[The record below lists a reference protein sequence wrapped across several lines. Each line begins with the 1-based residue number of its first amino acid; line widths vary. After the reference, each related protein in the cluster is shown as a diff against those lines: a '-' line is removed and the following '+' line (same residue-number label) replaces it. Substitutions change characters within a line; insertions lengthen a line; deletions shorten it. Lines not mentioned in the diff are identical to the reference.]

1 MRGIGNVEGFVMT
14 STLLE
19 NRICLITGSSRGIGL
34 GIARVFAENGANVI
48 LHGRDEN
55 VLRQSLAE
63 LSEPKQHSFIAADIS
78 TPAGV
83 GVLAAWFFRLHE
95 KLDVLIHSAGIL
107 GPPMIPLAEY
117 PAESWKDVLHLNLT
131 APFLLTQALLPAL
144 RKGENPSVIFV
155 SSGVGYKGRAGWGA
169 YSVSKFGVEGL
180 NQVWADELEAESIKV
195 NAVNPG
201 GTRTQMRAAA
211 YPQEDPM
218 TLPTPEDIAPV
229 FVWLAR
235 ADTEVTGQSL
245 EARDWVGRDPAA

>member
-1 MRGIGNVEGFVMT
+1 MTAGIL
-14 STLLE
+14 S

-34 GIARVFAENGANVI
+34 GVARVFAENGASVI

-55 VLRQSLAE
+55 VLRQASAELAE
-63 LSEPKQHSFIAADIS
+63 PQKHSYITADLR
-78 TPAGV
+78 TPAGAE
-83 GVLAAWFFRLHE
+83 VLAAAFHRLHE

-117 PAESWKDVLHLNLT
+117 PAESWHDVLYLNLT
-131 APFLLTQALLPAL
+131 VPFLVTQALLPTL
-144 RKGENPSVIFV
+144 RKGDHPSVIFV
-155 SSGVGYKGRAGWGA
+155 SSGVGYRGRAGWGA

-180 NQVWADELEAESIKV
+180 NQVWSDELEAESIRV

-211 YPQEDPM
+211 YPQEDPT
-218 TLPTPEDIAPV
+218 TLPTPEEIAPV

-235 ADTEVTGQSL
+235 ADTAVTGQSL
-245 EARDWVGRDPAA
+245 EARDWVGRDPAL

>member
-1 MRGIGNVEGFVMT
+1 MSTGIL
-14 STLLE
+14 S

-34 GIARVFAENGANVI
+34 GVARVFAKNGASVV

-55 VLRQSLAE
+55 VLRRSLAE
-63 LSEPKQHSFIAADIS
+63 FSEPKRHSYVAADMN
-78 TPAGV
+78 TPEGAGV
-83 GVLAAWFFRLHE
+83 LVAAFLRLHE
-95 KLDVLIHSAGIL
+95 KLDVLVHSAGIL
-107 GPPMIPLAEY
+107 GPSKIPLAEY
-117 PAESWKDVLHLNLT
+117 PAESWQAVLHLNLT
-131 APFLLTQALLPAL
+131 APFLVTQSLLPAL
-144 RKGENPSVIFV
+144 RKGASPSVIFV
-155 SSGVGYKGRAGWGA
+155 SSGVGYRGRAGWGA

-180 NQVWADELEAESIKV
+180 NQVWADELKTESIRV

-218 TLPTPEDIAPV
+218 TLPTPEEIAPV

-245 EARDWVGRDPAA
+245 EARDWVGRDPAAEQ